1 MEITQRPEERRPE
14 ERRIEDLTDTLIAE
28 HLGEPTPEFLGA
40 QFDAGLAFVSFPE
53 GHGGLGVS
61 PGLQRVVNERIV
73 KAGGPIPP
81 LGIGHGMGAP
91 TIAAHGTDEQRTRWL
106 RPLFT
111 GEEVWCQ
118 LFSEPGAG
126 SDVASL
132 ATTAVRDGDEWVVN
146 GQKVWTSLAH
156 HSRWGLLFART
167 DPDVPKHRGLTYFV
181 VDMHQ
186 PGVEVRPLR
195 QMTGQ
200 AEFNEVYFTDARVPD
215 ANRLGD
221 VGDGWRV
228 ALTTL
233 MNERVSIGGSSFGS
247 GWAPIQWA
255 LATWR
260 DHGDGDPVRRDLVM
274 RAWVDA
280 EVLRLTNLRAAGA
293 RKVGVPGPEGSIAKL
308 AMAELNKRIFALC
321 ENLLGPQGMLF
332 PKSYEMDRAHTGLGY
347 DTVQEWFLRSRAN
360 SIEGGTSEVMR
371 NILGE
376 RVLGLPGDVRVDKD
390 VAWKDVPRN

>member
-1 MEITQRPEERRPE
+1 MEITHAV
-14 ERRIEDLTDTLIAE
+14 EDRVDELTGRLLAE
-28 HLGEPTPEFLGA
+28 HLSEPTRDFLGA
-40 QFDAGLAFVSFPE
+40 QFDAGLAFVWFPE
-53 GHGGLGVS
+53 GYGGLGAS
-61 PGLQRVVNERIV
+61 PVLQRTVNQRIV
-73 KAGGPIPP
+73 EAGGPIPP
-81 LGIGHGMGAP
+81 LGIGHGMAAP
-91 TIAAHGTDEQRTRWL
+91 TIAAHGTDEQRHQWL

-156 HSRWGLLFART
+156 HARWGLLFART
-167 DPDVPKHRGLTYFV
+167 DPDVPKHRGMTYFV
-181 VDMHQ
+181 IDMHQ
-186 PGVEVRPLR
+186 PAVEVRPLR

-200 AEFNEVYFTDARVPD
+200 AEFNEVYLTDARVPD
-215 ANRLGD
+215 AYRLGD

-228 ALTTL
+228 GLTTL
-233 MNERVSIGGSSFGS
+233 MNERVSIGGASFG
-247 GWAPIQWA
+247 GGLTPVQRL

-260 DHGDGDPVRRDLVM
+260 DSSQRDPARRDQVM

-280 EVLRLTNLRAAGA
+280 EVLRLTNLRAAAA
-293 RKVGVPGPEGSIAKL
+293 RTVGVPGPEGSIAKL
-308 AMAELNKRIFALC
+308 AAAELNKRLFALC
-321 ENLLGPQGMLF
+321 ENLLGPEGTLYS
-332 PKSYEMDRAHTGLGY
+332 KGYDMDRSRPSLGY
-347 DTVQEWFLRSRAN
+347 DSVQEWFLRSRAN

-376 RVLGLPGDVRVDKD
+376 RVLGLPGDIRVDKD
-390 VAWKDVPRN
+390 VAWRDVPRS

>member
-1 MEITQRPEERRPE
+1 MEITRDAAAPVEGRVAE
-14 ERRIEDLTDTLIAE
+14 LTDELIAA
-28 HLGEPTPEFLGA
+28 HLADPVREFLGA
-40 QFDAGLAFVSFPE
+40 QFDAGLAFVSFPS
-53 GHGGLGVS
+53 GHGGLGVN
-61 PGLQRVVNERIV
+61 PGLQRTVNERIV
-73 KAGGPIPP
+73 AAGGPIPP
-81 LGIGHGMGAP
+81 MGIGHGMAAP
-91 TIAAHGTDEQRTRWL
+91 TIAAHGREDQMARWL

-111 GEEVWCQ
+111 GVEVWCQ

-132 ATTAVRDGDEWVVN
+132 ATSAVRDGDEWVVN

-156 HSRWGLLFART
+156 HARWGLLFART
-167 DPDVPKHRGLTYFV
+167 NPDVPKHRGMTYFV
-181 VDMHQ
+181 IDMHQ

-228 ALTTL
+228 GLTTL
-233 MNERVSIGGSSFGS
+233 MNERVSIGGASFGRT
-247 GWAPIQWA
+247 APIDTL

-260 DHGDGDPVRRDLVM
+260 ERVARQGDDPARRDQVV
-274 RAWVDA
+274 RAWVDS
-280 EVLRLTNLRAAGA
+280 EVLRLTNLRAAAA
-293 RKVGVPGPEGSIAKL
+293 RRVGVPGPEGSIAKL
-308 AMAELNKRIFALC
+308 AAAELNQRVFALG
-321 ENLLGPQGMLF
+321 ENLLGPEGLLF
-332 PKSYEMDRAHTGLGY
+332 EKGYEMDRSRSTLGY

-390 VAWKDVPRN
+390 VPWKDVPRS